1 MSTAAT
7 SSTPPFGRFDSWAPA
22 LERLDL
28 LPDPVAE
35 ALRGWADR
43 AAAES
48 VLFVDTD
55 PAKAD
60 TAAFAEAYGV
70 PLDCGANCVVVAA
83 KRGQET
89 TLAGCLVRADTR
101 LDVNKVVRKR
111 LGARKASF
119 APMDTA
125 VQETGMEYGGITP
138 IGLPADWPLLVDE
151 AVAETAHVLIGSG
164 RRRGKLIL
172 PGAAVAQLPGVEV
185 VSGLAAPVPAA

>member
-1 MSTAAT
+1 MTTAAT
-7 SSTPPFGRFDSWAPA
+7 TPPFGRFDSWAPA
-22 LERLDL
+22 LDRLDL
-28 LPDPVAE
+28 LPEPVART
-35 ALRGWADR
+35 LRDWADR
-43 AAAES
+43 SAAES

-55 PAKAD
+55 PEKAD

-101 LDVNKVVRKR
+101 LDVNKAVRKQ

-125 VQETGMEYGGITP
+125 VEQTGMEYGGITA
-138 IGLPADWPLLVDE
+138 IGLPADWPLLVDA
-151 AVAETAHVLIGSG
+151 AVAEAPYVLVGSG

-172 PGAAVAQLPGVEV
+172 PGAAVAGLPGAEV
-185 VSGLAAPVPAA
+185 VAGLAQ